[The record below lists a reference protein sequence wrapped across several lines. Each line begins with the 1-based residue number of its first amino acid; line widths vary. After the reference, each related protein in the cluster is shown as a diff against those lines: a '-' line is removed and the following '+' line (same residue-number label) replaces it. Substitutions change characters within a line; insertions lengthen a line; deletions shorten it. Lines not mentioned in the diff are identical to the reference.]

1 MLLAKFRRSAVAI
14 QKNHVVEVGWLLQT
28 EHANFL
34 WYPPKQF
41 KHTESPPEHSKSVAF
56 CPSVIDHE
64 ARLFEVP
71 CPFDL
76 HLRVKIDDGGEA
88 TLVDVAGEKSGMEP
102 RSLAQITIVAGR
114 KEWRHPK
121 RPIFQIRTPYTFLA
135 DEAVY
140 LTQLPPVLYYREP
153 AWPGLVIGGRIP
165 IKVWPRPLNWAFEW
179 HDINKDLV
187 LVRGEPW
194 FYVRFEMPDASRH
207 ARLVEAQ
214 LTPELRKY
222 LAGVNGVV
230 KYVNKTFSLFSIAE
244 QRRPERLL
252 FPARRETSKKTTA
265 EAPTY

>member
-1 MLLAKFRRSAVAI
+1 MLLPKFRRLTTAAP
-14 QKNHVVEVGWLLQT
+14 KNHVAEVGWFLQT

-34 WYPPKQF
+34 WYSPKAF
-41 KHTESPPEHSKSVAF
+41 KHAEPPPEHSKSVAF

-64 ARLFEVP
+64 SRLFEVP

-76 HLRVKIDDGGEA
+76 HLRLKLDDRGEA

-102 RSLAQITIVAGR
+102 RSLAQITVVAGR

-140 LTQLPPVLYYREP
+140 LTQLPPILHYREP
-153 AWPGLVIGGRIP
+153 AWPGVFIGGRIP

-179 HDINKDLV
+179 HDITKDLV
-187 LVRGEPW
+187 FVRGEPW

-214 LTPELRKY
+214 VTPELRKY
-222 LAGVNGVV
+222 VAGINGVV

-244 QRRPERLL
+244 QRRPDRLL
-252 FPARRETSKKTTA
+252 CPVQREGDKKAIAGTS
-265 EAPTY
+265 TY